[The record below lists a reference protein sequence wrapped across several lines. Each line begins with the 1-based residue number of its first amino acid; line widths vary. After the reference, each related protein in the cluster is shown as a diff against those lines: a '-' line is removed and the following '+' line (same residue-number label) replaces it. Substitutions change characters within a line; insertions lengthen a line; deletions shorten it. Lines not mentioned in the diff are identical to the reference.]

1 MPGPNVERLT
11 AFCREQLGD
20 EVRAVG
26 AVHHG
31 EVDPAYMRDDLQ
43 QRYTAAQL
51 EGLEGATTQTSEA
64 LDGLNTYRT
73 FLGQSHAGL
82 FVFEEAFLPLI
93 PWNGGAAAYV
103 SLERSVS
110 EDLSAFIKHCSDQLF
125 SQTPDGASD

>member
-26 AVHHG
+26 AVHDG

-43 QRYTAAQL
+43 RRYTAAQL
-51 EGLEGATTQTSEA
+51 EGLEGA
-64 LDGLNTYRT
+64 
-73 FLGQSHAGL
+73 FLL
-82 FVFEEAFLPLI
+82 LI
-93 PWNGGAAAYV
+93 PGNGGAAAYV

-110 EDLSAFIKHCSDQLF
+110 KDLSAFIKHCSDQLF